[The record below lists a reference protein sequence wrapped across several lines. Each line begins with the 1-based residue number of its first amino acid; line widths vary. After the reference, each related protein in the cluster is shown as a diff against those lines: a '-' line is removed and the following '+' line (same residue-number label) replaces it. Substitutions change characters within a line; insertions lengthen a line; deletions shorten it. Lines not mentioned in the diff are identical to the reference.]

1 MVGVVEVEHKN
12 TKQYCNRSYEISNV
26 PADGAATLPPPVGVL
41 VGGVSTGGAEGAE
54 EGGADLTTTEAT
66 EITLMIGDN

>member
-1 MVGVVEVEHKN
+1 MRLATYQLMVLQHYHR
-12 TKQYCNRSYEISNV
+12 Q
-26 PADGAATLPPPVGVL
+26 GVL
-41 VGGVSTGGAEGAE
+41 VGGVSTGGAVGAV